1 MPVQFDKP
9 RVCPRD
15 LCSAGRESRVEA
27 REHEEVFFV
36 TFVVFL
42 VSMIALRKEKG
53 NMRRR
58 AWACVEENGSTSRLM
73 ES

>member
-1 MPVQFDKP
+1 MPVYFDKP
-9 RVCPRD
+9 RVCPRY
-15 LCSAGRESRVEA
+15 LCSAGRESGVEA
-27 REHEEVFFV
+27 MEHEEVFFV

-53 NMRRR
+53 NMGRR
-58 AWACVEENGSTSRLM
+58 AGACVEENGSASRSM